1 MFSGRGIIEEVYIIN
16 MYHAR
21 DNKTRLD
28 SLLMKYVL
36 DYIRDMLEVAL
47 NIEIKTQEKKS

>member
-28 SLLMKYVL
+28 SLLVKYVL